1 MFNSFLAFL
10 SKACTFSGFERF
22 LCWKS
27 RNYSQIYLSGITNYW
42 DSILTLYIMWG
53 AFSLFVF
60 FSFFLSCFFLFLLVF
75 SLTDIKDPSDG
86 TGEEIIIFL
95 VFHFHPLTNIHLVHR
110 DFYHL
115 FLLDL
120 FVITRMIA
128 DETSSP
134 LWMQLSRSY
143 WHFKVTLWRFEFI
156 SSFYYIVNAL
166 TIWDLHPYQPTSIYH
181 TYQALTLAITC
192 PLTVSQNV

>member
-1 MFNSFLAFL
+1 MRSV
-10 SKACTFSGFERF
+10 
-22 LCWKS
+22 
-27 RNYSQIYLSGITNYW
+27 Q
-42 DSILTLYIMWG
+42 
-53 AFSLFVF
+53 FVF
-60 FSFFLSCFFLFLLVF
+60 FSFFLSCFFLFLSVF
-75 SLTDIKDPSDG
+75 SLTDTKDPSDG
-86 TGEEIIIFL
+86 TREGIIIF

-143 WHFKVTLWRFEFI
+143 WHFKVTLWGFEFI
-156 SSFYYIVNAL
+156 PSFYYIVNVW
-166 TIWDLHPYQPTSIYH
+166 TIWDLHPYQPPSIYH